1 MAFDHSLGNYLGIQS
16 CREASTV
23 DHKAE
28 RLDLMGLDLEDLE
41 DPDKEDPGD
50 PNTEDPEGQGMED
63 PEDPEKGDLE
73 DPVVWKSLE
82 DLILVGL
89 VDQLMK
95 V

>member
-50 PNTEDPEGQGMED
+50 PNTEDP
-63 PEDPEKGDLE
+63 
-73 DPVVWKSLE
+73 VVWKSLE
-82 DLILVGL
+82 DLIPVGL
-89 VDQLMK
+89 VDQLTK